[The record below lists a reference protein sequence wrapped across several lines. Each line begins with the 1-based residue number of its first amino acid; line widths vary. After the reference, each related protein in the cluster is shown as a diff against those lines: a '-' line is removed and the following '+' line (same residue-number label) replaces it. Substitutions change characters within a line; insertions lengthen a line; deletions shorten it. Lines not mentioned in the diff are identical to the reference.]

1 MESLELRHFRCFEH
15 FSIDFTPG
23 VNLIVGD
30 NASGKTSLLKGA
42 KYALSSF
49 FSGFSDINT
58 VWLSPS
64 SADFRKVLNNGW
76 EQQPEPIEI
85 EFRLSNPDLRDER
98 LTVRKNSP
106 KNSRNLVNGLLP
118 LRDYGREMLQSLH
131 VEGERRCALPLFD
144 SISTIYTHTG
154 KKIPYKRFL
163 SPSPRATLGY
173 LGALTGGGFGSH
185 WWKRIKVLAET
196 RTRPWE
202 LEGIMTAIRLA
213 LGPDG
218 CGILSDIQPVVSLN
232 EIFIHYTDGET
243 ATYDILPDGYLRLI
257 DITVNIAFR
266 ALMLNGEIFGSQ
278 APQET
283 EGVVL
288 IDELDLHLHPS
299 LQATVVR
306 GLRNAFPRIQFIA
319 STHSPLVMS
328 GVENNERDQVI
339 LLKNHNGH
347 IVANRLPSYG
357 RDVNGILGLLDL
369 RTRDRETDE
378 ELSRLFDLIDDG
390 RNEEAATLL
399 DRLENRF
406 GNRLPDLTEART
418 LLQINEL

>member
-1 MESLELRHFRCFEH
+1 
-15 FSIDFTPG
+15 
-23 VNLIVGD
+23 
-30 NASGKTSLLKGA
+30 
-42 KYALSSF
+42 
-49 FSGFSDINT
+49 
-58 VWLSPS
+58 
-64 SADFRKVLNNGW
+64 
-76 EQQPEPIEI
+76 
-85 EFRLSNPDLRDER
+85 
-98 LTVRKNSP
+98 
-106 KNSRNLVNGLLP
+106 
-118 LRDYGREMLQSLH
+118 
-131 VEGERRCALPLFD
+131 
-144 SISTIYTHTG
+144 
-154 KKIPYKRFL
+154 
-163 SPSPRATLGY
+163 
-173 LGALTGGGFGSH
+173 
-185 WWKRIKVLAET
+185 
-196 RTRPWE
+196 
-202 LEGIMTAIRLA
+202 
-213 LGPDG
+213 
-218 CGILSDIQPVVSLN
+218 
-232 EIFIHYTDGET
+232 
-243 ATYDILPDGYLRLI
+243 
-257 DITVNIAFR
+257 
-266 ALMLNGEIFGSQ
+266 MLNGEIFGSQ